1 VSKILRIILGCVCLG
16 IAGLS
21 AFADS
26 TTQPSPP
33 APATTRIS
41 AQMLQHLQFK
51 LKDVTS
57 VEADFVEKKN
67 LVMLNHTL
75 TIRGHFALQKPGKFI
90 WIVQEPVKYAIRV
103 EGDEVQQW
111 DEDTNR
117 VDVIHLGGDPTFK
130 AITEQMQAW
139 FLGNYEA
146 LAKNYTVDVLSEN
159 PLSLRFAP
167 FGDSMAAK
175 IMRQIQLT
183 FASDE
188 RYIDKMVVTEAGGD
202 TTALEFIGTQLN
214 QPIKNEI
221 WRMPPNER

>member
-1 VSKILRIILGCVCLG
+1 
-16 IAGLS
+16 
-21 AFADS
+21 
-26 TTQPSPP
+26 
-33 APATTRIS
+33 
-41 AQMLQHLQFK
+41 
-51 LKDVTS
+51 
-57 VEADFVEKKN
+57 
-67 LVMLNHTL
+67 
-75 TIRGHFALQKPGKFI
+75 
-90 WIVQEPVKYAIRV
+90 
-103 EGDEVQQW
+103 
-111 DEDTNR
+111 
-117 VDVIHLGGDPTFK
+117 VIHLGGDPTFK

>member
-1 VSKILRIILGCVCLG
+1 VASEK
-16 IAGLS
+16 
-21 AFADS
+21 
-26 TTQPSPP
+26 
-33 APATTRIS
+33 ATTRIS
-41 AQMLQHLQFK
+41 AQVLQHLQLK

-57 VEADFVEKKN
+57 VEADFIEKKN
-67 LVMLNHTL
+67 LAMLNHTL
-75 TIRGHFALQKPGKFI
+75 TIRGHFALQKPDKFI

-111 DEDTNR
+111 DEDTNH

-167 FGDSMAAK
+167 MGDSMAAK
-175 IMRQIQLT
+175 FMRQIELT
-183 FASDE
+183 FAPDE
-188 RYIDKMVVTEAGGD
+188 RYIEKMVLTESGGD
-202 TTALEFIGTQLN
+202 TTTLEFTGTQLN
-214 QPIKNEI
+214 QPIKDEI

>member
-1 VSKILRIILGCVCLG
+1 M
-16 IAGLS
+16 S
-21 AFADS
+21 AE
-26 TTQPSPP
+26 
-33 APATTRIS
+33 
-41 AQMLQHLQFK
+41 MLQHLQLK

-67 LVMLNHTL
+67 LAMLNHTL
-75 TIRGHFALQKPGKFI
+75 TIRGHFALQKPDKFI

-111 DEDTNR
+111 DEDTNH

-146 LAKNYTVDVLSEN
+146 LAKNYTVDVISEN

-167 FGDSMAAK
+167 RGDSMAAK
-175 IMRQIQLT
+175 IMKQIELT

-188 RYIDKMVVTEAGGD
+188 RYIEKMAVTESGGD
-202 TTALEFIGTQLN
+202 TTTLEFSGTQLN
-214 QPIKNEI
+214 QPIKDEI